1 VAVGRRGE
9 RSEEEEEF
17 KNAAGR
23 SHSLRTYFRW
33 RAGLNAPERFE
44 YLTQKMCRA
53 RVWLDE
59 GGVLFDAARRL
70 AQSFMDEA
78 AVRCDE
84 RFVRLRSEPGGR
96 DLCSPSSL
104 PALFAQSSN
113 HSTTAA
119 ATITARTLGT
129 RCGGGPP
136 PPSPAT
142 SAAAEAVR
150 GGGRRGSLPA
160 IFGLGEERSWGWF
173 PACEGSVD
181 HIKAGTVWGRHNCCG
196 FEVNERS
203 SRAAQGFDHNVAGG
217 DVDISGRALDRFRR
231 MSDCAPVVGGGRMW
245 RANSWTSERA
255 RCGGGVL
262 EAAGAGRVSGETS
275 LRYCRQDLWMI
286 GAVRVSAA
294 ERREEGLEEAR
305 WRAAWTKTDHNRARA
320 GRDIILAPSARLRTY
335 AFGGEGTS
343 VLGIG
348 TTGDSESSEE
358 TEPVAEGKAASRT
371 AENQKGGQKRRR
383 AGADPCIQVE
393 RLTLGLCDEEV
404 FLVQLHRRARLLST
418 SFHCAVLSALRAHAP
433 GRGVAINHRGVI
445 AGANP
450 PHVRAMAFLP
460 TSSSAS
466 TASLHLWPALSRSR
480 RRPHP
485 LAPPPSV
492 LGEPRPP
499 LRPPVPT
506 LFDRVGYAGSL
517 EEGHIGGEELICMFS
532 DGPGTVEVHLGP
544 IKSLSRMREKLAEYA
559 PPNPGGVWPLTANIL
574 DPVRLSLVVRGPAR
588 VLELARWLSFR
599 PSVPTP
605 PTKRMP
611 TPPAV
616 PAASSPAGFAVSI
629 DDASVD
635 STVVAADPA
644 DAAREALLSVFP
656 TDPEL
661 RFRPTRS
668 APAPVLSA
676 AGDSDDTWAVSK
688 LEGSGRGE
696 RGSTMDARR
705 DSGQCT
711 NGDGLCDGIRA
722 EDDARSGRHLEEEGE
737 SEAASQRLS
746 HVWEGPEDDGGT
758 VDTSGNAFGCRL
770 LAAAVKAAEVESGV
784 SVSHIRKDGGGRGRG
799 GLVGSSGEGVAEGGM
814 SSGRG
819 RLNEQKDRLELLRAK
834 NVFAMVKEEAP
845 DGYRDLKLFLALV
858 RRPGFGIIGEVQIHD
873 AEFFDLK
880 LQMHRL
886 YTFRRAQSPESLWAT
901 D

>member
-544 IKSLSRMREKLAEYA
+544 IKSISRMREKMAGYA
-559 PPNPGGVWPLTANIL
+559 PPRPGGVWPLSANIL
-574 DPVRLSLVVRGPAR
+574 DPVRLALVVRGPGR
-588 VLELARWLSFR
+588 LLEIAQWLSF
-599 PSVPTP
+599 PLPTP
-605 PTKRMP
+605 LI
-611 TPPAV
+611 PPSLPPSG
-616 PAASSPAGFAVSI
+616 PAIEGALSSPVGFGGALAGGP
-629 DDASVD
+629 AS
-635 STVVAADPA
+635 TYTAAAVAAPA
-644 DAAREALLSVFP
+644 NPTRETLLSVFP
-656 TDPEL
+656 ADPTPRL
-661 RFRPTRS
+661 RPTRS
-668 APAPVLSA
+668 TPVQARTSA
-676 AGDSDDTWAVSK
+676 GADDAFSGGIGKAKQEGMDEERFALLLPPLAQTGASDDQLSNALAEKTAAALNSAGGDQLLLADAYRVNGGELRTAGTAPSCA
-688 LEGSGRGE
+688 LGGGSGLGGQAVE
-696 RGSTMDARR
+696 GTAGPGRR
-705 DSGQCT
+705 
-711 NGDGLCDGIRA
+711 R
-722 EDDARSGRHLEEEGE
+722 RR
-737 SEAASQRLS
+737 QRD
-746 HVWEGPEDDGGT
+746 H
-758 VDTSGNAFGCRL
+758 
-770 LAAAVKAAEVESGV
+770 
-784 SVSHIRKDGGGRGRG
+784 
-799 GLVGSSGEGVAEGGM
+799 
-814 SSGRG
+814 
-819 RLNEQKDRLELLRAK
+819 LELLRAK
-834 NVFAMVKEEAP
+834 NFFAMAKEEVP
-845 DGYRDLKLFLALV
+845 DGYRDMKLFLALV

-873 AEFFDLK
+873 ADFFELK
-880 LQMHRL
+880 LQMQRL
-886 YTFRRAQSPESLWAT
+886 YTFRRAQSPESFWS
-901 D
+901 DR